1 MNRNIHVFIIIGSLY
16 YIIIIKSQYESIEIL
31 NNMFNFDKQNR
42 ILNIEALIQ
51 FKIQLSSENYE
62 AMQIS
67 DEVYLHYF

>member
-16 YIIIIKSQYESIEIL
+16 YVIIIKSQYESIEIL